1 MARILLVDDEPVV
14 LETLGVLA
22 ESYVTV
28 VVAAPLF
35 MIVMISVMSMVS
47 TKSMGSSTLIMYMIA
62 FVMLP
67 LAHLGFAV
75 VISSMSPEV

>member
-1 MARILLVDDEPVV
+1 MRENRRMQKEF

-47 TKSMGSSTLIMYMIA
+47 TGSMGSSTLIMYMIA
-62 FVMLP
+62 FIMLP
-67 LAHLGFAV
+67 LAHLGFAA